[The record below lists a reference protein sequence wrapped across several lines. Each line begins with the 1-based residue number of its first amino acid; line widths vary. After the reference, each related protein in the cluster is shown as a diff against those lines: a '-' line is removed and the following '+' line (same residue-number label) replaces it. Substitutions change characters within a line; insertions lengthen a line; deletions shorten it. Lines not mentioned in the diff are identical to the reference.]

1 MSKLASVRLFLACGC
16 IQKSTIK
23 SIKATTTGV
32 ERTGCREKIHSF
44 ISGLDGY
51 FSKFLRERRGL
62 MAYPRSTD
70 LDGLDSSLLAPFSF
84 LSNALSC
91 RHTEQKSIG
100 SFATHGNGSPE
111 ISGMATWL

>member
-1 MSKLASVRLFLACGC
+1 MKHWRRDNDFTVRQSFSRSMTSKLASVRLFLACGC

-23 SIKATTTGV
+23 SIKATTTGT

-70 LDGLDSSLLAPFSF
+70 LDGLDSSLLAPF
-84 LSNALSC
+84 
-91 RHTEQKSIG
+91 
-100 SFATHGNGSPE
+100 
-111 ISGMATWL
+111 